1 MFLGIKVKP
10 KELAAAGFFH
20 SNRPGDSVTC
30 YVCSA
35 GLKDWDDGD
44 DPWHFHARFFGEC
57 EFVRLMKGKEFIKNA
72 REKIRTR
79 DHQDVSA
86 STSASM
92 TTGSDEKISID
103 NKFLCVICFENQIE
117 AVFLPCKHVHTCM
130 KCAVNLTQCCSCR
143 VKISKIDRI
152 FLP

>member
-1 MFLGIKVKP
+1 MKP

-35 GLKDWDDGD
+35 GLKDWDEGD
-44 DPWHFHARFFGEC
+44 DPFYFHARFFGEC

-72 REKIRTR
+72 REKIQTR
-79 DHQDVSA
+79 HDASAAEPKASA
-86 STSASM
+86 SALPSN
-92 TTGSDEKISID
+92 SDKKICND
-103 NKFLCVICFENQIE
+103 DKFSCVICFENQIE
-117 AVFLPCKHVHTCM
+117 AVFLPCRHVLTCM
-130 KCAVNLTQCCSCR
+130 KCAVNLSQCCACR
-143 VKISKIDRI
+143 VEITKIDRI